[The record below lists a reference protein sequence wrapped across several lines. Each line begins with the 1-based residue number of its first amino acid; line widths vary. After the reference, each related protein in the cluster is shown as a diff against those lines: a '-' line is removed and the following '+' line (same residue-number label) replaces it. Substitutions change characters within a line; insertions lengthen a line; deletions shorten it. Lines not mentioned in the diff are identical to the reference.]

1 MKDKELNKKFVE
13 KHRKVVFERA
23 KMYIC
28 YIVFML
34 TIAPLYLRIY
44 GKESVKIVVA
54 CIAATFVGLAITLA
68 MARFRLIAT
77 ELMLISNVVCRGLAL
92 MFVLKY
98 STG

>member
-1 MKDKELNKKFVE
+1 MY
-13 KHRKVVFERA
+13 ERA
-23 KMYIC
+23 KMYMC

-34 TIAPLYLRIY
+34 TMTPIYLRIY
-44 GKESVKIVVA
+44 GKESVKISLA
-54 CIAATFVGLAITLA
+54 CIAATFVGLAIPLA